1 MELARAV
8 KYGTRLPLGPNP
20 SIHYQI
26 IHVGGLFHL
35 PATVYHEAQ
44 STPQL
49 PVLADS
55 SMHEIS
61 SLLSCSFSEVRSEI

>member
-8 KYGTRLPLGPNP
+8 KYGTRLPLSPNP

-26 IHVGGLFHL
+26 IHVEGLFHL

-44 STPQL
+44 STPKL
-49 PVLADS
+49 PVLAGS
-55 SMHEIS
+55 SMYEIS
-61 SLLSCSFSEVRSEI
+61 SLLNCSFSEVRSEI